1 MFKSNTNLTLNC
13 WCYVLFCNKIINQII
28 LFLCIDFYYRTIHIF
43 RGCLLNHSSLVDYV
57 VQRTYGKNYPTQFY
71 CIFPLVSVCRST
83 SQNITGCF
91 WIYLTTYFLQG
102 CSLYINFNFRSKNK
116 LWKMC
121 SLEDFETRLIFC
133 VLNSSTHTKWNM
145 QSSLL
150 GQFFHLSLRLNS
162 PPVSYVTTVDAAWKN
177 TGSFIASQR
186 YKKRNFIAQI
196 YFVNAFKKVKIKKL
210 ANNTKKYK
218 KLVHFS

>member
-1 MFKSNTNLTLNC
+1 MEKTIPLNFIAFSI
-13 WCYVLFCNKIINQII
+13 WYQYIGPLHKISWVFLYLEMSGWIQAAMQKI
-28 LFLCIDFYYRTIHIF
+28 L
-43 RGCLLNHSSLVDYV
+43 
-57 VQRTYGKNYPTQFY
+57 
-71 CIFPLVSVCRST
+71 
-83 SQNITGCF
+83 
-91 WIYLTTYFLQG
+91 
-102 CSLYINFNFRSKNK
+102 FRSKHK